1 MTDKPKDR
9 LAVAL
14 HYEKP
19 RAPRVVAVGRGW
31 VGQRIIDIADEN
43 NVPVRE
49 NSALAE
55 ALAKVELD
63 EEIPEESLP
72 RGRTGLGLHP
82 ARSGAF
88 ALVSCVGNVIK
99 TQPRELA
106 RGALRASHRVEI
118 CYTAH
123 DLHRLQ

>member
-63 EEIPEESLP
+63 EEIPENLY
-72 RGRTGLGLHP
+72 RAVAQVLG
-82 ARSGAF
+82 F
-88 ALVSCVGNVIK
+88 I
-99 TQPRELA
+99 
-106 RGALRASHRVEI
+106 LRAAGH
-118 CYTAH
+118 
-123 DLHRLQ
+123 LH